1 MKIRLCDQKL
11 ERVSIY
17 VEASILDGK
26 LTISGQDIGPAVEEY
41 FGDSDYEYFYSFDKA
56 NTKKLLEALK
66 PGAEIKELLELLASS
81 FSGPDGCAMLRE
93 FCTEENIA
101 YDFFSF

>member
-1 MKIRLCDQKL
+1 MKRCLCDQKL

-26 LTISGQDIGPAVEEY
+26 LKISGQDIGPVVEEY
-41 FGDSDYEYFYSFDKA
+41 FGDSDYEYFYSFNEA

-66 PGAEIKELLELLASS
+66 PGAEIKELLELLAGS
-81 FSGPDGCAMLRE
+81 FSGPDGCTMLRKLCE
-93 FCTEENIA
+93 EENIP
-101 YDFFSF
+101 YDFFSC